1 MDPTDY
7 ASTELTREHLGA
19 VDVLR
24 YAKNAFFSLALVAIL
39 LHVAA
44 WIVVAHTDTLGPLL
58 PSAASGMS
66 AAPTDAQIGS
76 ARRWESVLQSSLTLG
91 GFVGRASVLALCG
104 VYVLALLI
112 SLSARLG
119 GAAHLTRAFVW
130 SLAALAMLVP
140 WLHAPQEALT
150 TYTAFYGM
158 EELSRSAAADGGF
171 LTVVRFL
178 FCPLLVALFLVIAQ
192 VRFRNAF
199 TQITAAPG
207 AKLSL
212 REL

>member
-1 MDPTDY
+1 MDSTDY

-19 VDVLR
+19 LDVLR

-39 LHVAA
+39 LHVGT

-58 PSAASGMS
+58 PSAVSGGS
-66 AAPTDAQIGS
+66 AVPTDAQIGS
-76 ARRWESVLQSSLTLG
+76 ARRWELVLQSSLTLG
-91 GFVGRASVLALCG
+91 GFVGRASVLVLCG
-104 VYVLALLI
+104 VYVLALLM

-119 GAAHLTRAFVW
+119 GAAHLARSFVW

-150 TYTAFYGM
+150 AYSAFYGM
-158 EELSRSAAADGGF
+158 EELSRSAADGGF
-171 LTVVRFL
+171 LAVVRFL
-178 FCPLLVALFLVIAQ
+178 FCPLLVGLFLIIAQ

-199 TQITAAPG
+199 AQITAAPG